1 MTGLTLLIILVTTHV
16 FLLLIAVMVFYSF
29 LLELLHKSGTN
40 KKALLWRSALGFL
53 SILSS
58 WIISTLYLIPYY
70 IGREGF
76 ITDPSVNMYIPK
88 LVLIREIIF
97 IPLVILS
104 FLLTLGVWLYGNKVN
119 EYKKHKISLFVL
131 LLATFSTTIVLFLL
145 GIFIP

>member
-40 KKALLWRSALGFL
+40 KKALFWRSALGFL
-53 SILSS
+53 SITLSWFLS
-58 WIISTLYLIPYY
+58 IFYLVPYY
-70 IGREGF
+70 VGREGF
-76 ITDPSVNMYIPK
+76 ITDPSINMYIPT

-104 FLLTLGVWLYGNKVN
+104 FLLMLGVWFYGSKVN
-119 EYKKHKISLFVL
+119 EYKKYKIILFVL
-131 LLATFSTTIVLFLL
+131 LLITLNTAIALFLL